1 MHKLLATAGA
11 IAVLA
16 LTSTPA
22 AAVTPTTQATATAKI
37 YKPLQISFVQ
47 NLDFGTIV
55 LTGSSFTGETVTMD
69 TGGGVTC
76 GTTAGDLTCS
86 GAPQPA
92 KYHLIGSNNAVVTV
106 TSPGF
111 NLSDGAGHNLAFVT
125 TFATPLTSTTG
136 SVNLG
141 STGATDFSLGGTI
154 SGLSNTTPDGVYS
167 ADFSVTADYQ

>member
-1 MHKLLATAGA
+1 MNKLLATAGA
-11 IAVLA
+11 IALVA
-16 LTSTPA
+16 LGSTPA
-22 AAVTPTTQATATAKI
+22 AAVSPTTQATATAKI

-55 LTGSSFTGETVTMD
+55 LAGSSFTGETVTMSPAG
-69 TGGGVTC
+69 TVTC
-76 GTTAGDLTCS
+76 GTTSGDLTCS

-92 KYHLIGSNNAVVTV
+92 KYHLIGSNNAAVTV

-111 NLSDGAGHNLAFVT
+111 NLNDGAGHNLAFVT
-125 TFATPLTSTTG
+125 TFTTPVTSTTG

-141 STGATDFSLGGTI
+141 STGAVDFSLGGTI

-167 ADFSVTADYQ
+167 GTFAVTADYQ